1 MTLQEAIDFLTP
13 MQRHVLAD
21 YAFGDSEYHWTN
33 EAGDVVAEGYSG
45 GRSYVVINAGEG
57 RASQYFET
65 EQDARKLQGCGQ
77 RGTFSR
83 NDVGG

>member
-1 MTLQEAIDFLTP
+1 MTLEEAATFLTS

-33 EAGDVVAEGYSG
+33 EAGEVVAEGYSG
-45 GRSYVVINAGEG
+45 GRSYVVINAGG
-57 RASQYFET
+57 GCASQYFET
-65 EQDARKLQGCGQ
+65 EEDARKLQACGQ

-83 NDVGG
+83 NDVSG